1 MGRSQTA
8 VDQVLRGALIVIGV
22 GVAGYLAMLVLLS
35 FAMQEP
41 YPFLNVANKSGRPL
55 LIEQVDV
62 VSSPGWRS
70 SRLVWGNSGIWP
82 AVGNRSCEQ
91 DRLVARDLHGTVVAR
106 RTGACRSDTW
116 TITNEGL
123 SAAPRYP
130 RLPVPPGH
138 VEVRLVLD
146 SSGTEDSVVAWWQA
160 LPQTLESA
168 AAEGAA
174 VGVTVHGPF
183 LENEDLTMYVRGPD
197 AATVRDFART
207 QVLRPSPGRV
217 YAYVGAPGQ
226 LAPRTGA
233 EILVSTVA
241 PSAHTR

>member
-1 MGRSQTA
+1 
-8 VDQVLRGALIVIGV
+8 
-22 GVAGYLAMLVLLS
+22 
-35 FAMQEP
+35 
-41 YPFLNVANKSGRPL
+41 
-55 LIEQVDV
+55 
-62 VSSPGWRS
+62 
-70 SRLVWGNSGIWP
+70 
-82 AVGNRSCEQ
+82 
-91 DRLVARDLHGTVVAR
+91 
-106 RTGACRSDTW
+106 
-116 TITNEGL
+116 
-123 SAAPRYP
+123 
-130 RLPVPPGH
+130 
-138 VEVRLVLD
+138 VEVRLRLD
-146 SSGTEDSVVAWWQA
+146 SSGAEDSVVAWWRA
-160 LPQTLESA
+160 LPQTLER
-168 AAEGAA
+168 AAEVGAT